1 MLTDNLSKVERHLG
15 QAGEALTGQASEGGL
30 TKVEAAAYRQEI
42 KLAAWRAKIRGTCLA
57 WCA

>member
-1 MLTDNLSKVERHLG
+1 MCYVLTDNLSKVERHLG
-15 QAGEALTGQASEGGL
+15 QAGEASEGGL

-42 KLAAWRAKIRGTCLA
+42 KLAAWRAKVRGTCFA